1 MVPLLGIL
9 YLQAPARAEYERK
22 EHHVMNMTPVS
33 SSNISSIG
41 YEGTTLYVR
50 FNSGALYA
58 YYDVPQS
65 IYSGLMSASSHGKY
79 LAAYIKGSY
88 RYQQIG

>member
-1 MVPLLGIL
+1 
-9 YLQAPARAEYERK
+9 
-22 EHHVMNMTPVS
+22 MNMISVS
-33 SSNISSIG
+33 SSNIDSIG

-50 FNSGALYA
+50 FNSGSLYA
-58 YYDVPQS
+58 YYNVPRS

-79 LAAYIKGSY
+79 LAAHIKGVY